1 MSEIN
6 QNHALEQ
13 LKENANKIYKLIH
26 QQKNHLCIAKCPA
39 FEEVVDTQLF
49 GLSKQVEFAVA
60 MDLIHANEGHKI
72 MADLEY
78 ALNDMYIQI
87 YEETHQK

>member
-13 LKENANKIYKLIH
+13 LKENANKIYQLIN

-49 GLSKQVEFAVA
+49 GLSKLFSS
-60 MDLIHANEGHKI
+60 L
-72 MADLEY
+72 LS
-78 ALNDMYIQI
+78 
-87 YEETHQK
+87 

>member
-1 MSEIN
+1 MSDTKQN
-6 QNHALEQ
+6 QALEQ
-13 LKENANKIYKLIH
+13 LKENANKIYQLIH

-78 ALNDMYIQI
+78 ALNDMYTQI
-87 YEETHQK
+87 YEETYQK

>member
-13 LKENANKIYKLIH
+13 LKENANKIYQLIN

-78 ALNDMYIQI
+78 ALNDMYTQI

>member
-13 LKENANKIYKLIH
+13 LKDNANKIYQLIN
-26 QQKNHLCIAKCPA
+26 QQKNHLCSAKCPA

-60 MDLIHANEGHKI
+60 IGVVEANEGHQI

-78 ALNDMYIQI
+78 TLNEVYSDV
-87 YEETHQK
+87 YEKNWQS

>member
-13 LKENANKIYKLIH
+13 LQENANKIYQLIN

-60 MDLIHANEGHKI
+60 IGVVEANEGHQI

-78 ALNDMYIQI
+78 TLNEVYSEV
-87 YEETHQK
+87 YEKNWQS

>member
-13 LKENANKIYKLIH
+13 LKENANKIYQLIN

-39 FEEVVDTQLF
+39 FEALVDTQMF
-49 GLSKQVEFAVA
+49 GLSKQESIAVA
-60 MDLIHANEGHKI
+60 IGVVEANEGHQL

-78 ALNDMYIQI
+78 ALNEVYSDV
-87 YEETHQK
+87 YEKNWQS